1 MSGEGG
7 RKVVRGRREREAG
20 GEKEG
25 KDRKCKEA
33 KVK

>member
-1 MSGEGG
+1 VGRGEG
-7 RKVVRGRREREAG
+7 RWVRGRREREAG